1 MKKGTVS
8 RVFSLCLY
16 TSKHNFQINL
26 VPLSGIRS
34 QCPISVTPVKSYDIK
49 SLSINTAVTRS
60 GGLVLVT
67 LAWKKPTF
75 VWLLKTL
82 KGKPPSC
89 ATKHFFS
96 ASKLSGCYKKQFESV
111 PTLNFFSPIVNY
123 SSEFHEISFY
133 VEWHVNVLV
142 FYQLEMMKRMD
153 AAVKE
158 QL

>member
-1 MKKGTVS
+1 MRSTFFKFALVKLIYMKKGTVS

-34 QCPISVTPVKSYDIK
+34 QCPISVTPAKSYDIK

-89 ATKHFFS
+89 ATKHFFRLQIIWLLL
-96 ASKLSGCYKKQFESV
+96 KTVWKCPYTQV
-111 PTLNFFSPIVNY
+111 FFSDNQLQ
-123 SSEFHEISFY
+123 FRIS
-133 VEWHVNVLV
+133 WNL
-142 FYQLEMMKRMD
+142 LLSWLTR
-153 AAVKE
+153 
-158 QL
+158 

>member
-1 MKKGTVS
+1 MRSTFFKFTLVKLIYMKKGTVS

-34 QCPISVTPVKSYDIK
+34 QCPISVTPAKSYDIK

-60 GGLVLVT
+60 GGLVLGT
-67 LAWKKPTF
+67 LARKKPTF

-89 ATKHFFS
+89 ATKHFFPPPNYLVVTKNS
-96 ASKLSGCYKKQFESV
+96 LKVSLHSI
-111 PTLNFFSPIVNY
+111 FS
-123 SSEFHEISFY
+123 
-133 VEWHVNVLV
+133 L
-142 FYQLEMMKRMD
+142 R
-153 AAVKE
+153 
-158 QL
+158 

>member
-1 MKKGTVS
+1 MRSTFFKFALVKLIYMKKGTVS

-34 QCPISVTPVKSYDIK
+34 QCPISVTPAKSYDIK

-89 ATKHFFS
+89 ATKHFFRLQIIWLLL
-96 ASKLSGCYKKQFESV
+96 KTVWKCPYTQV
-111 PTLNFFSPIVNY
+111 FFSDNQLQ
-123 SSEFHEISFY
+123 FRIS
-133 VEWHVNVLV
+133 WNL
-142 FYQLEMMKRMD
+142 LLRW
-153 AAVKE
+153 
-158 QL
+158 LTR

>member
-1 MKKGTVS
+1 MRSTFFKFALVKLIYMKKGTVS

-16 TSKHNFQINL
+16 TSKNNFQINL

-34 QCPISVTPVKSYDIK
+34 QCPISVTPAKSYDIK

-89 ATKHFFS
+89 ATKHFFRLQIIWLLL
-96 ASKLSGCYKKQFESV
+96 KTVWKCLYTQV
-111 PTLNFFSPIVNY
+111 FFSDNQLQ
-123 SSEFHEISFY
+123 FRIS
-133 VEWHVNVLV
+133 WNL
-142 FYQLEMMKRMD
+142 LLSWLTR
-153 AAVKE
+153 
-158 QL
+158 

>member
-1 MKKGTVS
+1 MRSTFFKFALVKLIYMKKGTVS

-34 QCPISVTPVKSYDIK
+34 QCPISVTPAKSYDIK

-89 ATKHFFS
+89 ATKHFFRLQIIWLLLKTVWKCPY
-96 ASKLSGCYKKQFESV
+96 AQV
-111 PTLNFFSPIVNY
+111 FFSDNQLQ
-123 SSEFHEISFY
+123 FRIS
-133 VEWHVNVLV
+133 WNL
-142 FYQLEMMKRMD
+142 LLSWLTR
-153 AAVKE
+153 
-158 QL
+158 

>member
-1 MKKGTVS
+1 MRSTFFKFALVKLIYMKKGTVS

-34 QCPISVTPVKSYDIK
+34 QCPISVTPAKSYDIK

-89 ATKHFFS
+89 ATKHFFFRLQIIWLLL
-96 ASKLSGCYKKQFESV
+96 KTVWKCPYTQFFLSDSQLQFR
-111 PTLNFFSPIVNY
+111 
-123 SSEFHEISFY
+123 ISWNLLLSW
-133 VEWHVNVLV
+133 VA
-142 FYQLEMMKRMD
+142 R
-153 AAVKE
+153 
-158 QL
+158 

>member
-1 MKKGTVS
+1 MRSTFFKFALVKLIYMKKGTVS

-26 VPLSGIRS
+26 VPLSGIRP
-34 QCPISVTPVKSYDIK
+34 QCPISVTPAKSYDIK

-82 KGKPPSC
+82 KGKTPSC
-89 ATKHFFS
+89 ATKHFFRLQIIWLLL
-96 ASKLSGCYKKQFESV
+96 KTVWKCPYTQV
-111 PTLNFFSPIVNY
+111 FFSDNQLQ
-123 SSEFHEISFY
+123 FRIS
-133 VEWHVNVLV
+133 WNL
-142 FYQLEMMKRMD
+142 LLSWLTR
-153 AAVKE
+153 
-158 QL
+158 

>member
-1 MKKGTVS
+1 MRSTFFKFALVKLIHMKKGTVS

-26 VPLSGIRS
+26 VPLSGIRP
-34 QCPISVTPVKSYDIK
+34 QCPISVTPAKSYDIK

-89 ATKHFFS
+89 ATKHFFRLQIIWLLL
-96 ASKLSGCYKKQFESV
+96 KTV
-111 PTLNFFSPIVNY
+111 
-123 SSEFHEISFY
+123 
-133 VEWHVNVLV
+133 
-142 FYQLEMMKRMD
+142 
-153 AAVKE
+153 
-158 QL
+158 

>member
-1 MKKGTVS
+1 MRSTFFKFALVKLIYMKKGTVS

-34 QCPISVTPVKSYDIK
+34 QCPISVTPAKSYDIK

-89 ATKHFFS
+89 ATKHFFRLQIIWLLLKTVWKCPYTQVFLS
-96 ASKLSGCYKKQFESV
+96 DNKLQFR
-111 PTLNFFSPIVNY
+111 
-123 SSEFHEISFY
+123 IS
-133 VEWHVNVLV
+133 WNL
-142 FYQLEMMKRMD
+142 LLSWLTR
-153 AAVKE
+153 
-158 QL
+158 